1 MQLIHKGRFFVL
13 KHQERGIFMLDI
25 EKVYIKHVLENLY
38 RNDLITFDE
47 WMSAVNEFNEKNCST
62 KPTIDL
68 L

>member
-1 MQLIHKGRFFVL
+1 
-13 KHQERGIFMLDI
+13 MLDI

-38 RNDLITFDE
+38 RIDLITFDE
-47 WMSAVNEFNEKNCST
+47 WMAAVNEFNEKDCST